1 MHNIII
7 GTAGHVDHGKTCLIK
22 ALSGFDTDRL
32 KEEKKR
38 GITIDLG
45 FANLPN
51 DAGLHIGIIDVPGHE
66 KFVKNM
72 LAGIGGI
79 DIVLMVISLDEGIM
93 PQTVEHFEILK
104 MLHIKQGIVV
114 LTKEDTVEEDWADA
128 VEEDVL
134 NLVKDSFLEN
144 APIIRV
150 SSYTGKNI
158 DKLNEMI
165 ISMVADLANRREDAE
180 LFRLYV
186 DRVFTME
193 GFGTVVT
200 GTLQEGSVKA
210 GDDVMLYPAE
220 REIKIRGIQSHGQ
233 REEQAFA
240 GQRTALNLLN
250 VKKEDIVRGD
260 ILAYPGSVI
269 KTRVLDVRLNTF
281 KTSTRE
287 LKSGDRVHLNYGSAQ
302 VIAKAVLL
310 SKDFLKPGE
319 KDYAQLRFDEDIVVK
334 RNDRFIIR
342 FLSPVETFGGGVVL
356 DTAPLKHKRKEEAVL
371 EAMKT
376 KEFGTEADVAELK
389 VLEESH
395 RFPDRQRISSLL
407 GLTSAEALSVIDEL
421 KAKKKIIILSDD
433 TLIHLSYWKKIS
445 DFVQELLKSF
455 HKENPIKEGIGK
467 EEFKSKLSEQ
477 FRLKDS
483 KKSSVLLEELVKRMV
498 VKTSSS
504 FVADKDFSAE
514 YSAEMTAMLNIIK
527 DKYLKAGIEAPS
539 TVSVIEE
546 FKDKNA
552 AKEVIA
558 DLFKNKELIKLNPA
572 VYINTQAYNEALKKL
587 GSFMKD
593 RSQFSLAEFRD
604 LFATSRKFALQFL
617 EYTDKKK
624 ITRLEGDK
632 RVLLKNI

>member
-79 DIVLMVISLDEGIM
+79 DIVLMVISLDEGVM

-233 REEQAFA
+233 KEEQAFA

-260 ILAYPGSVI
+260 ILAYPGSS
-269 KTRVLDVRLNTF
+269 R
-281 KTSTRE
+281 
-287 LKSGDRVHLNYGSAQ
+287 
-302 VIAKAVLL
+302 
-310 SKDFLKPGE
+310 
-319 KDYAQLRFDEDIVVK
+319 
-334 RNDRFIIR
+334 
-342 FLSPVETFGGGVVL
+342 
-356 DTAPLKHKRKEEAVL
+356 
-371 EAMKT
+371 
-376 KEFGTEADVAELK
+376 AD
-389 VLEESH
+389 
-395 RFPDRQRISSLL
+395 
-407 GLTSAEALSVIDEL
+407 G
-421 KAKKKIIILSDD
+421 
-433 TLIHLSYWKKIS
+433 
-445 DFVQELLKSF
+445 
-455 HKENPIKEGIGK
+455 
-467 EEFKSKLSEQ
+467 
-477 FRLKDS
+477 
-483 KKSSVLLEELVKRMV
+483 
-498 VKTSSS
+498 
-504 FVADKDFSAE
+504 
-514 YSAEMTAMLNIIK
+514 
-527 DKYLKAGIEAPS
+527 
-539 TVSVIEE
+539 
-546 FKDKNA
+546 
-552 AKEVIA
+552 
-558 DLFKNKELIKLNPA
+558 
-572 VYINTQAYNEALKKL
+572 
-587 GSFMKD
+587 
-593 RSQFSLAEFRD
+593 
-604 LFATSRKFALQFL
+604 
-617 EYTDKKK
+617 
-624 ITRLEGDK
+624 
-632 RVLLKNI
+632 